1 MRLAEIGRRLAIEL
15 RSADLVAAG
24 LLSAY
29 YPAPSKVNTDGAIA
43 LVFTRLGAAP
53 AWSEQSWQHEY
64 LVRLMVP
71 ARGFQA
77 AEINA
82 LEPLIEPI
90 WDHFRPRS
98 LASQLRITGEAGEV
112 DHCYP
117 ARYEASQTVEYAGV
131 PFTVI
136 DIFFDITAQ
145 RFAGDA

>member
-90 WDHFRPRS
+90 WDHFPF
-98 LASQLRITGEAGEV
+98 
-112 DHCYP
+112 
-117 ARYEASQTVEYAGV
+117 AGV
-131 PFTVI
+131 AVAHHRRSGRSRPLLS
-136 DIFFDITAQ
+136 
-145 RFAGDA
+145 GPL